1 MFDENARGALIQHLG
16 YVPEEE
22 KEVEAVQEAVVS
34 EAVPVE
40 EEKEITAE
48 DLFATPSP
56 MEQPAVK
63 PIEEE
68 TKEEEKEEKEE
79 TKKEEKE
86 EKVEVDTPEFSEA
99 IKRCVVVGD
108 FARAVDLCFAQG
120 RFADAL
126 MIAMWGG
133 DELLEQ
139 ARVPPALSPHP

>member
-22 KEVEAVQEAVVS
+22 EEVEAVQEAVVS
-34 EAVPVE
+34 EDVPVE

-56 MEQPAVK
+56 MELPAVK
-63 PIEEE
+63 PVEEE
-68 TKEEEKEEKEE
+68 
-79 TKKEEKE
+79 KKEEKKDEKE
-86 EKVEVDTPEFSEA
+86 EDVEVDTPEFSEA

-139 ARVPPALSPHP
+139 ARVPSALSPHP

>member
-40 EEKEITAE
+40 EKKEITAE

-56 MEQPAVK
+56 MELPAVK
-63 PIEEE
+63 PV
-68 TKEEEKEEKEE
+68 EEEKKEE
-79 TKKEEKE
+79 VKKEEKE
-86 EKVEVDTPEFSEA
+86 EKKVEVDTPEFSEA

-139 ARVPPALSPHP
+139 ARVPSALSPHP

>member
-16 YVPEEE
+16 DVPEEE
-22 KEVEAVQEAVVS
+22 EEVEAVQEAVVS
-34 EAVPVE
+34 EDVPVE

-48 DLFATPSP
+48 DLFATASP
-56 MEQPAVK
+56 MELPAVK

-68 TKEEEKEEKEE
+68 KEEEQE
-79 TKKEEKE
+79 TKKE

-139 ARVPPALSPHP
+139 ARVPSALSPHT

>member
-40 EEKEITAE
+40 EKKEITAE
-48 DLFATPSP
+48 DLFATASP
-56 MEQPAVK
+56 MELPAVK

-68 TKEEEKEEKEE
+68 
-79 TKKEEKE
+79 KKEEVKKE

-139 ARVPPALSPHP
+139 ARVPSALSPHT

>member
-40 EEKEITAE
+40 EKKEITAE

-56 MEQPAVK
+56 MELPAVK

-68 TKEEEKEEKEE
+68 KKEEK
-79 TKKEEKE
+79 KE

-108 FARAVDLCFAQG
+108 FARAVDLCFAQD

-139 ARVPPALSPHP
+139 ARVPSALSPHP

>member
-34 EAVPVE
+34 EDVPVE

-48 DLFATPSP
+48 DLFATASP
-56 MEQPAVK
+56 MELPAVK

-68 TKEEEKEEKEE
+68 KKEEV
-79 TKKEEKE
+79 KKEEKE
-86 EKVEVDTPEFSEA
+86 EKQVEVDTPEFSEA

-139 ARVPPALSPHP
+139 ARVPSALSPHL

>member
-22 KEVEAVQEAVVS
+22 KEPEAEAVQVAVVS

-40 EEKEITAE
+40 EKKEITAE
-48 DLFATPSP
+48 DLFATASP
-56 MEQPAVK
+56 MELPAVK

-68 TKEEEKEEKEE
+68 KEEEKE
-79 TKKEEKE
+79 TKKE

-139 ARVPPALSPHP
+139 ARVPSALSPHP

>member
-22 KEVEAVQEAVVS
+22 KEPEAVQEAVVS

-40 EEKEITAE
+40 EKEITAE
-48 DLFATPSP
+48 DLFATASP
-56 MEQPAVK
+56 MELPAVK
-63 PIEEE
+63 PVEEE
-68 TKEEEKEEKEE
+68 TKEEEREEKEEKEE
-79 TKKEEKE
+79 E
-86 EKVEVDTPEFSEA
+86 VVDTPEFSEA

-139 ARVPPALSPHP
+139 ARVPSALSPHP

>member
-40 EEKEITAE
+40 EKKEITAE
-48 DLFATPSP
+48 DLFATASP
-56 MEQPAVK
+56 IELPAVK

-68 TKEEEKEEKEE
+68 KKEEK
-79 TKKEEKE
+79 KE

-139 ARVPPALSPHP
+139 ARVPSALSPHP

>member
-22 KEVEAVQEAVVS
+22 KEVEAVQETVVS
-34 EAVPVE
+34 EDVPVE

-56 MEQPAVK
+56 MELPAVK
-63 PIEEE
+63 PIEEV
-68 TKEEEKEEKEE
+68 KKEEK
-79 TKKEEKE
+79 KEKKE

-139 ARVPPALSPHP
+139 ARVPSALSPHP

>member
-56 MEQPAVK
+56 MELPAVK

-68 TKEEEKEEKEE
+68 KKEEV
-79 TKKEEKE
+79 KKEEKE
-86 EKVEVDTPEFSEA
+86 EKKVEVDTPEFSEA

-108 FARAVDLCFAQG
+108 FARAVDLCFTQG

>member
-34 EAVPVE
+34 EDVPVE

-56 MEQPAVK
+56 MELPAVK

-68 TKEEEKEEKEE
+68 KKEEK
-79 TKKEEKE
+79 KE

-139 ARVPPALSPHP
+139 ARVPSALSPHP

>member
-16 YVPEEE
+16 YVPEE
-22 KEVEAVQEAVVS
+22 KEVEAVQETVVS
-34 EAVPVE
+34 EDVPVE
-40 EEKEITAE
+40 KGITAE

-68 TKEEEKEEKEE
+68 KKEEVKKEEE
-79 TKKEEKE
+79 
-86 EKVEVDTPEFSEA
+86 VVDTPEFSEA

-139 ARVPPALSPHP
+139 ARVPSALSPHP